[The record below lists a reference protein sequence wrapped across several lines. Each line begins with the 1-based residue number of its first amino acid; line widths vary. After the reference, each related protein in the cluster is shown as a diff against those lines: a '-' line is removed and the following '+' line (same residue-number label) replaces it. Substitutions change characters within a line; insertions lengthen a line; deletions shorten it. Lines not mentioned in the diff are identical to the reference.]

1 MNFNNMFQKIIT
13 PICLFAIL
21 ILLSSCATVFGG
33 RKNKF
38 LVKDGTPP
46 AAEVFLDGQKIGTT
60 PVDKKI
66 SKFLLQEGSVVEIKK
81 DGYKTD
87 SIMIERR
94 VHVGYMMLDVVSTL
108 GVSLLVD
115 FATGNIYRPKNSKI
129 VYKLEEN

>member
-1 MNFNNMFQKIIT
+1 MLQKKTIN

-38 LVKDGTPP
+38 VVKDGTPP
-46 AAEVFLDGQKIGTT
+46 AAEVYLDGQKIGTT
-60 PVDKKI
+60 PVNKKI

-87 SIMIERR
+87 SIVIERR
-94 VHVGYMMLDVVSTL
+94 LHIGYIFLDIVPGLVVGLAIDM
-108 GVSLLVD
+108 
-115 FATGNIYRPKNSKI
+115 ATGNIYRPKNSKI
-129 VYKLEEN
+129 NYNLERN